1 MGLSIIIYS
10 SLIVVFVLISVILLY
25 NTFFTV
31 KQNTVAI
38 IQRFGKYESI
48 RLAGL
53 NRKVPL
59 IDSTKF
65 ISLQNL
71 SSELSFQA
79 ITKDQANVHF
89 KALMIY
95 SVKDATEE
103 TIKKVAFTFA
113 TEDQFKQALNK
124 TVEGMVRSFIAGKGQ
139 QEVLSL
145 RKEIVEYVQL
155 HIVSQLE
162 NWGYSLHDIQV
173 NDIAFDSII
182 TDSMAQVVASAN
194 LKAAATNEGD
204 ALMIKKTKA
213 AEAEGNSIVLL
224 ATSEKQAEVLRGQG
238 VAGFREEI
246 AKGMKVSLDSVGGDK
261 GTDIAVTLISL
272 SMWMDTLKS
281 VAENGKGNFISFDG
295 SQEGLKRFMQP
306 NVIAESL
313 NHAQ

>member
-313 NHAQ
+313 NHA